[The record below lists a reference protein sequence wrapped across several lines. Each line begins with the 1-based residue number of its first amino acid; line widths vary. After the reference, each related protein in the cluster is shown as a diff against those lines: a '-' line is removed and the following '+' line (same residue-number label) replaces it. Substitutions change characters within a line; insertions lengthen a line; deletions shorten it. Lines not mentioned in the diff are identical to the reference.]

1 MALLD
6 RLRPQPGWK
15 HPDPATRLSA
25 LEALPAAEQAVFATI
40 AREDD
45 TPRVRRAAVARLDDP
60 EALGAIAK
68 NDADDSVRTEAV
80 ARLTALAVAGLDP
93 AVGRRAVAALADE
106 RHLGIIARSGA
117 PIDICNAA
125 LERVTES
132 KAIGGVARHA
142 EHEAVR
148 LGALTRLNDRPE
160 LEAVA
165 THTEHKDVGLA
176 ALERLEPL
184 LDAVALDGIALR
196 AKNKVVARR
205 AKAIVKER
213 AAADAEVRAA
223 AGAMARRRGQLTEAL
238 DSLGKTRDRARG
250 LNELQRLEDEWR
262 ALGDAPDDSQ
272 TRWQQGTERVRMHL
286 DDLAQKEAADAERLA
301 AVGEAAARRR
311 ALIEAVNA
319 ADGPNSGTP
328 ETLSERLDAIR
339 AEWAM
344 LNPFD
349 DDEIKALE
357 REFQQACGAC
367 EGRAA
372 ARVKAAA
379 VQERLASLAAEA
391 TQVANANPLDSH
403 RPKWQVVSAEWRATT
418 SGLPVEAIEP
428 AVYEKYQAAVAR
440 WQERDQAAREA
451 AREAS
456 ARTANENLARLQA
469 LANRAAA
476 LVAAATPEAPDP
488 EATAPEAAAPEA
500 AAEALAEDETT
511 S

>member
-25 LEALPAAEQAVFATI
+25 LEALPAAEQAVFAAL

-60 EALGAIAK
+60 ETLGAIAK
-68 NDADDSVRTEAV
+68 NDADDQVRTEAI

-93 AVGRRAVAALADE
+93 AIGRRAVAALADE
-106 RHLGIIARSGA
+106 RHLGIIARSA
-117 PIDICNAA
+117 SAVEICQAA

-184 LDAVALDGIALR
+184 LDAAALDGIALR

-223 AGAMARRRGQLTEAL
+223 AGAQARRRGQLTDAL
-238 DSLGKTRDRARG
+238 DLLEKTRDRTRG

-311 ALIEAVNA
+311 ALIEAAQA
-319 ADGPNSGTP
+319 ADGPDAGAP
-328 ETLSERLDAIR
+328 ETLSERLAAIR
-339 AEWAM
+339 AEWAT
-344 LNPFD
+344 LDPVD
-349 DDEIKALE
+349 ADEIKGLE
-357 REFQQACGAC
+357 REFQQACGAMRKPRGGTRQS
-367 EGRAA
+367 GRGAGA
-372 ARVKAAA
+372 ARRARGRSHAGRQRQSA
-379 VQERLASLAAEA
+379 RL
-391 TQVANANPLDSH
+391 P
-403 RPKWQVVSAEWRATT
+403 SAEVA
-418 SGLPVEAIEP
+418 SGLRR
-428 AVYEKYQAAVAR
+428 VAR
-440 WQERDQAAREA
+440 HDRGAAR
-451 AREAS
+451 R
-456 ARTANENLARLQA
+456 RDRRRGVCRVHRRRDTLAGTRSGGA
-469 LANRAAA
+469 
-476 LVAAATPEAPDP
+476 
-488 EATAPEAAAPEA
+488 
-500 AAEALAEDETT
+500 
-511 S
+511 